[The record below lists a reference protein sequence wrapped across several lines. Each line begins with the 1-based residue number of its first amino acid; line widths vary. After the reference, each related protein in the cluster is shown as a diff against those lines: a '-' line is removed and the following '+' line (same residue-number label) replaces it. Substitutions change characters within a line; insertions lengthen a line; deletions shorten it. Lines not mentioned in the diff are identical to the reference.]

1 MCAERILITGGCGF
15 VGLNL
20 IEYLKKNTDHEITV
34 LDNLSLGRKEHIAG
48 FNVDFVEGDIRDR
61 ELARSLAGNM
71 DSIVHLAAD
80 TRVMDSIENPDF
92 NFDVNV
98 AGTYNL
104 LRAAREANV
113 KHFVFAST
121 GGAIVGEVPPPVNE
135 AMAPHPQSPYGAS
148 KLSMEGYC
156 SAFAGSYGMKTV
168 ALRFSNVYGPHS
180 YHKGSVVAAFFKQ
193 ILKGE
198 PLTVYGDGTQT
209 RDYVFSEDLCSAI
222 AGGLSLETG
231 GEAIQLGSG
240 RETSLNELIAAIR
253 EVAGPSYKFDVV
265 YKPFRAGE
273 VRFNYADI
281 SKARKV
287 LGYDPRTGLR
297 EGLEKTWKWFMDQ
310 KTQTDKAS

>member
-1 MCAERILITGGCGF
+1 MCADKILITGGCGF
-15 VGLNL
+15 IGLNL
-20 IEYLKKNTDHEITV
+20 IEYLKKNTDHKILV

-48 FNVDFVEGDIRDR
+48 FGVDFVEGDIRDR
-61 ELARSLAGNM
+61 ELVRDLAGNV

-80 TRVMDSIENPDF
+80 TRVMDSIADPDF

-98 AGTYNL
+98 AGSYNL
-104 LRAAREANV
+104 LRAARQADV

-121 GGAIVGEVPPPVNE
+121 GGAIVGEVAPPVNE
-135 AMAPHPQSPYGAS
+135 SMAPHPQSPYGAS

-168 ALRFSNVYGPHS
+168 SLRFSNVYGPHS

-198 PLTVYGDGTQT
+198 PLTVYGDGSQT

-222 AGGLSLETG
+222 AGGLGLETG

-240 RETSLNELIAAIR
+240 WETSLNELISAMR
-253 EVAGPSYKFDVV
+253 EVVGPGYNIDVV

-281 SKARKV
+281 GKARRI
-287 LGYDPRTGLR
+287 LGYYPKTGLR
-297 EGLEKTWKWFMDQ
+297 EGLEKTWRWFLDS
-310 KTQTDKAS
+310 KGAN